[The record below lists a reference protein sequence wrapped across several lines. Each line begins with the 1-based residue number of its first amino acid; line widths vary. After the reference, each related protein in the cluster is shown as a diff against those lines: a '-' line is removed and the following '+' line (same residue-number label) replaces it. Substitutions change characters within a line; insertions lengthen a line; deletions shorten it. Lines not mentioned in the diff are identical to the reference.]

1 MKVSVI
7 ITTLNEAGTIGP
19 LLQSLIEQ
27 SLSPG
32 EIMVVDAG
40 SSDGTIK
47 AIKAMDNGS
56 MIRIIELKKANRSV
70 ARNVGIRAAKNK
82 LIAVTDAG
90 CMADKHWLERLVKP
104 FKAKTVKSVAGF
116 YRPVIASNLQEAIA
130 PFLAVMPDKFNPE
143 TYLPSSRSLAFR
155 KGTAWYPETLNY
167 CEDLV
172 FARQLEAAGQM
183 VRVKAALV
191 DWQLP
196 STLGQF
202 FTRVKNYAA
211 GDVQARYWP
220 HLVKIGTVWLRY
232 ALFLAWPLLV
242 LGYLVWVVAVKKASP
257 LIQLTADLA
266 VMVGSVSG
274 IISRA

>member
-1 MKVSVI
+1 
-7 ITTLNEAGTIGP
+7 
-19 LLQSLIEQ
+19 
-27 SLSPG
+27 
-32 EIMVVDAG
+32 
-40 SSDGTIK
+40 
-47 AIKAMDNGS
+47 MDNGS

-155 KGTAWYPETLNY
+155 KGTAWYPENLNY

-196 STLGQF
+196 STLSQF

-232 ALFLAWPLLV
+232 GLFLVWPPLV
-242 LGYLVWVVAVKKASP
+242 LVYLIWVLAVKKASP